1 MSPDWN
7 VSMAAAGG
15 LKWGAGVGRE
25 WTHPAA
31 PAPRSVGPRSVGPR
45 LAAVPLLSCIL
56 PLLLI
61 LRPAAAEPAAAAQ
74 DLTAL
79 PFEQLLAMEV
89 YSASKFVQQASQAP
103 STVSVISAGDIRT
116 FGWRTL
122 ADVLRSVRGLYL
134 SYDRNYSYLG
144 ARSFLRPGDYNT
156 RFLLQIDGNR
166 INDAVYDQAPVGG
179 EFPLD
184 LDLVERIEYAPGPGS
199 SIYGA
204 NAFFGVINVITKRAR
219 DIGKSGDGADQGA
232 GGIGG
237 ARASVELGQ
246 FGARKGSASYGWSD
260 RRGNDVL
267 LSASRYKSDG
277 RDLYFAE
284 FDHPAENHG
293 IARGLDYETGQR
305 FFAKGASGPFSVSLL
320 HAARA
325 KGVPTASFEQAFNDA
340 RSRTLD
346 TQTYL
351 DLGYRIELASGAD
364 LSARL
369 YWGRYDSAGDY
380 AGDLPQSTLNH
391 DGSASR
397 WWGVDL
403 KAVSVARA
411 GHKLVAGVE
420 YQRDYRLAQFSYDV
434 EPYLEYLNERR
445 HSARAG
451 LYLQDEIALR
461 DDLLLN
467 AGLRYDHHARS
478 GGLLNPRL
486 ALIWQAAPDT
496 TLKALY
502 GTSYREPNN
511 FELYYAFAGPG
522 GQNANPGQG
531 RERIRST
538 ELALVRQ
545 LPQNGRITVTA
556 FQNQV
561 RGLISQT
568 SDPDTMLTMFRNA
581 SSATARGVELE
592 YERHWSNA
600 MLRTSYSRQA
610 LAQDGADVSAV
621 NSPSQL
627 AKLNLALPLGS
638 TAWRAGIEAQYV
650 GPRDTLLARTGGY
663 WLANLNL
670 FSTRLTRHADVAV
683 GIYNMFDRRYADP
696 APAAHRQDSIA
707 QDGRSVRMTLSY
719 GL

>member
-1 MSPDWN
+1 M
-7 VSMAAAGG
+7 
-15 LKWGAGVGRE
+15 
-25 WTHPAA
+25 
-31 PAPRSVGPRSVGPR
+31 
-45 LAAVPLLSCIL
+45 L
-56 PLLLI
+56 PLLFMP
-61 LRPAAAEPAAAAQ
+61 RPAAAEPQAAVQ

-103 STVSVISAGDIRT
+103 STVSVISASDIRT

-144 ARSFLRPGDYNT
+144 ARSFLRPGDYNS

-204 NAFFGVINVITKRAR
+204 NAFFGVIIVITKRAR
-219 DIGKSGDGADQGA
+219 DVD
-232 GGIGG
+232 GG

-246 FGARKGSASYGWSD
+246 SGARKGSASYAWSD
-260 RRGNDVL
+260 RRGSDVL
-267 LSASRYKSDG
+267 LSAIRYKSDG
-277 RDLYFAE
+277 RDLFFAE
-284 FDHPAENHG
+284 FDNPSQNHG

-325 KGVPTASFEQAFNDA
+325 KGMPTASFEQAFNDS

-346 TQTYL
+346 MQTYL
-351 DLGYRIELASGAD
+351 DLGYRLALAAGAD

-369 YWGRYDSAGDY
+369 YWGRSDSNGDY
-380 AGDLPQSTLNH
+380 PNDLPQRSLNH
-391 DGSASR
+391 DGSTSR
-397 WWGVDL
+397 WWGLDL

-420 YQRDYRLAQFSYDV
+420 YQHDYRLVQTNYDI
-434 EPYLEYLNERR
+434 EPYVEYLDERR
-445 HSARAG
+445 HGARTG

-467 AGLRYDHHARS
+467 AGLRYDHHTRS
-478 GGLLNPRL
+478 GGLFNPRL

-511 FELYYAFAGPG
+511 FELYYAFPGPG

-545 LPQNGRITVTA
+545 LRHNGRVTVTA

-568 SDPDTMLTMFRNA
+568 SDPDTMLTMFHNA
-581 SSATARGVELE
+581 SNATARGVEVE
-592 YERHWSNA
+592 YERSWSNA
-600 MLRTSYSRQA
+600 MLRASYSRQA
-610 LAQDGADVSAV
+610 LAQEGADVSAV
-621 NSPSQL
+621 NSPASL
-627 AKLNLALPLGS
+627 AKLNLALPLGA
-638 TAWRAGIEAQYV
+638 TAWRAGLEAQYV

-670 FSTRLTRHADVAV
+670 FSTRLTRHADVAL
-683 GIYNMFDRRYADP
+683 GIYNVFDRRYADP

-707 QDGRSVRMTLSY
+707 QDGRSVRVTLSY